1 MLSEVA
7 PRILLAEDEAALA
20 GIVVDYLRHGGM
32 EVRHVE
38 RGDELLDAWQDFQP
52 DLILLDLMLPGI
64 DGLTLCQEIR
74 KASEVPII
82 MVTARVEE
90 VDRLLGL
97 ELGAD
102 DYLCKPFSPR
112 ELVARVKAVLK
123 RWKREQPAEDSLFRH
138 DLQAQAISLQGHR
151 LELTPTEYRLL
162 RLFLQHPGR
171 VFSRDAILDQAYG
184 YDQEVTDRAIDS
196 HIKNLRKKLARQL
209 PDRELIYSVYGVG
222 YRFEVT

>member
-1 MLSEVA
+1 MSSGIV
-7 PRILLAEDEAALA
+7 PRILLAEDEISLA
-20 GIVVDYLRHGGM
+20 SIVLDYLRHAGM
-32 EVRHVE
+32 EAKHLE
-38 RGDELLDAWQDFQP
+38 RGDEVLEAWRNYQP
-52 DLILLDLMLPGI
+52 DLILLDLMLPGV
-64 DGLTLCQEIR
+64 DGLTLCREIR
-74 KASEVPII
+74 KSSEVPII

-112 ELVARVKAVLK
+112 ELVARIRAVLK
-123 RWKREQPAEDSLFRH
+123 RWKRENPPQETLFHH
-138 DLQAQAISLQGHR
+138 DPEAQAIALQGRR
-151 LELTPTEYRLL
+151 LDLTPTEYRLL

-196 HIKNLRKKLARQL
+196 HIKNLRKKLARQM

-222 YRFEVT
+222 YRFEA